1 MGVKEF
7 AARVGTASPKLVRA
21 INTRHNPTQDRLNRP
36 LKPFELR
43 LSTRTHRKE
52 ASPNGRLTGGL
63 PENYKAS
70 HRRPSLPSVRY
81 NS

>member
-21 INTRHNPTQDRLNRP
+21 INTRHNPTQDTLNRP

-43 LSTRTHRKE
+43 LSLAPIAKKPRQT
-52 ASPNGRLTGGL
+52 A
-63 PENYKAS
+63 A
-70 HRRPSLPSVRY
+70 
-81 NS
+81 